1 MVAIMK
7 FAELVSKTESELHQI
22 CGDLKKEMLNLRV
35 QAKVSQSVNVSRFR
49 QCRRDVARI
58 NTRLKQLKSA

>member
-7 FAELVSKTESELHQI
+7 FAELVSKTESELHQL

-35 QAKVSQSVNVSRFR
+35 QAKVNQSVNVSRFR
-49 QCRRDVARI
+49 QCRRDIARI
-58 NTRLKQLKSA
+58 NTRLKQMKSA